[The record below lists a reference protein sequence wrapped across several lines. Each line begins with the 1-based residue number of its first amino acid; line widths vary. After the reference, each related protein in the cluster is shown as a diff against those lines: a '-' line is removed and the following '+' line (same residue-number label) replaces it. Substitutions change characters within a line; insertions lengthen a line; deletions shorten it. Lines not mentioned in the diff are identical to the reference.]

1 MPVKLQLSY
10 YKTSRNLLLFI
21 YLNLCSTKYSL
32 GVVKYSLHITKYGLG
47 EAVCS
52 RLLQVSIYSIR
63 GYTLRRAKLYKQ
75 KKNKILY
82 NHKGKL
88 LQSQNNKY
96 LVFFLHSYNSLPSK
110 QLVIIHFITS
120 LFAQI
125 T

>member
-21 YLNLCSTKYSL
+21 YLNLCSNKYSL

-63 GYTLRRAKLYKQ
+63 GYTLRRAKLYNQ
-75 KKNKILY
+75 EKKL
-82 NHKGKL
+82 
-88 LQSQNNKY
+88 S
-96 LVFFLHSYNSLPSK
+96 
-110 QLVIIHFITS
+110 IIRG
-120 LFAQI
+120 
-125 T
+125 